1 MADTLD
7 DHSWMLGAVTSV
19 TLNDARIRIEM
30 DVAAVACSLGIE
42 SDLFEPFDTTFDA
55 PFTLK
60 RRGVEIRFAM
70 DAPSARLDDALIANV
85 ARGHA
90 WLEQIK
96 AGKTIAEIAEAEGNT
111 SRRVQQTLDFAF
123 LAPDI
128 TRDILAGKQPMG
140 LTSTWIATHS
150 LPISWDE
157 QRALVAA
164 L

>member
-1 MADTLD
+1 
-7 DHSWMLGAVTSV
+7 MLGAVTSV
-19 TLNDARIRIEM
+19 TLNDVRMCIEM

-70 DAPSARLDDALIANV
+70 DAPSAKQDEALIANV
-85 ARGHA
+85 ARAYA

-96 AGKTIAEIAEAEGNT
+96 AGTTIVEIADAEGT
-111 SRRVQQTLDFAF
+111 ARRRVQQVLEFAF

-128 TRDILAGKQPMG
+128 TRDILAGTQPIG
-140 LTSTWIATHS
+140 LTSTWIMTHR
-150 LPISWDE
+150 LPLSWDE
-157 QRALVAA
+157 QRALIAT

>member
-1 MADTLD
+1 
-7 DHSWMLGAVTSV
+7 MLGAVTSV
-19 TLNDARIRIEM
+19 TLNDARMCIEM

-42 SDLFEPFDTTFDA
+42 SELFEPFDTTFDA

-60 RRGVEIRFAM
+60 RSGVEIRFAM
-70 DAPSARLDDALIANV
+70 DAPSARLDDVLIANV

-96 AGKTIAEIAEAEGNT
+96 AGKTIAEIADNQGT
-111 SRRVQQTLDFAF
+111 TRRRVQQVLEFTF

-140 LTSTWIATHS
+140 LTST
-150 LPISWDE
+150 
-157 QRALVAA
+157 
-164 L
+164 